1 MCRNKK
7 KKKRLQKKRE
17 ERADR
22 EEVRDG
28 RLLLLLLGRRSDLL
42 ESREGLQWRRDA
54 LYKRVTKSAVFCLFF
69 LFFFLG
75 GGGASSVILDT
86 SLYLVCVSVSRI
98 LTFAHKRHTFCFFR
112 LCNTSSLEFA
122 ELLSSPDFAS

>member
-1 MCRNKK
+1 MRTCVHERHKNKDICAGTKK
-7 KKKRLQKKRE
+7 KKKRLQTKRE
-17 ERADR
+17 ERANR

-69 LFFFLG
+69 SFFF
-75 GGGASSVILDT
+75 
-86 SLYLVCVSVSRI
+86 
-98 LTFAHKRHTFCFFR
+98 
-112 LCNTSSLEFA
+112 
-122 ELLSSPDFAS
+122 